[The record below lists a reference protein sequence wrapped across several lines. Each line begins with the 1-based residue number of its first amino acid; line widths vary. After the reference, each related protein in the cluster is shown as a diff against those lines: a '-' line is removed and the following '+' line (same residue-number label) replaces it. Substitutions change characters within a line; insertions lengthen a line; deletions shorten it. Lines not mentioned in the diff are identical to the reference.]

1 MDSENGASTTSE
13 GQADEVMGQEK
24 ENSSSLSPEF
34 IKMAHS
40 LIDDA
45 SEEQLQYI
53 KDCCDEE
60 MNESPGESATEAES
74 PETPEQYSSEDMPK
88 D

>member
-1 MDSENGASTTSE
+1 MDDNQPTGETMSE
-13 GQADEVMGQEK
+13 GSPIVEGQEK

-45 SEEQLQYI
+45 SPEQLQYI
-53 KDCCDEE
+53 QDCCTEE
-60 MNESPGESATEAES
+60 MNETPGESTKENEGS
-74 PETPEQYSSEDMPK
+74 ETPEQYSSEDMPK